1 MKSLQRELL
10 IEQDTAM
17 SFKQISRIL
26 SGHAHGAR
34 FVFVDLETV
43 PVQVPFTIDNM
54 IGKHDCSCILLT
66 VQAGRKK
73 SRHWCTLVAPT
84 KGHGYQ
90 FFDSLAL
97 SVSRLNHL
105 LQDNGKFT
113 TFLKKIR
120 ATMQLKALQKSLMRV
135 KTCGLFT
142 AVRCSQF
149 KKTNQEFTR
158 WITSVNGLTS
168 DRVCVML
175 CYMGLYT

>member
-1 MKSLQRELL
+1 MIKTLQRELL

-26 SGHAHGAR
+26 SGHAHGAS

-43 PVQVPFTIDNM
+43 QVAFTIDNM
-54 IGKHDCSCILLT
+54 IGKHDCACVLLT

-113 TFLKKIR
+113 RFLKKIN
-120 ATMQLKALQKSLMRV
+120 ATMQLKGLQKSLLRV

-149 KKTNQEFTR
+149 KKTNAEFTR

-168 DRVCVML
+168 DKVVVFL

>member
-1 MKSLQRELL
+1 MKNLQRELD
-10 IEQDTAM
+10 IEQDTAL

-26 SGHAHGAR
+26 SGHAHGAS
-34 FVFVDLETV
+34 FVFIDLETV
-43 PVQVPFTIDNM
+43 QAPYSIENM

-73 SRHWCTLVAPT
+73 SRHWCTLVSPT

-105 LQDNGKFT
+105 LNDNGKFT

-120 ATMQLKALQKSLMRV
+120 ATMQLKALQKSLMHV

-149 KKTNQEFTR
+149 KKSNHEFTT

-175 CYMGLYT
+175 CYLGLNT